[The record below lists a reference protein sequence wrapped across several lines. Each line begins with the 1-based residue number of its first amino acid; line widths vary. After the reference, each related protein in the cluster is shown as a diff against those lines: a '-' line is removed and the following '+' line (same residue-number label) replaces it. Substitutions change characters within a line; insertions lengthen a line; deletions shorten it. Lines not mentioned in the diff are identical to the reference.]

1 MKTDLVATGY
11 IIHENKVLLI
21 YHKKLQMWLPVGG
34 HIEEN
39 ETPDQAM
46 IREAKEEIGLDV
58 NLVGGL
64 DIFGKNIIISKEG
77 NVIEQCA
84 VPFHTN
90 IHNVGDHN
98 HYSLFY
104 ICVPKGNVNI
114 IINREEIEDFRW
126 FSKEDLN
133 SAKIHIAIKNLAL
146 CAFDLYYKNKKPQ
159 KKFGVGF
166 GVMMLNS
173 EGKLLLGR
181 RHEDPDK
188 ADSELRGEGTWTMP
202 GGKLEIGEGFE
213 EGAFREV
220 MEETGIKLKDV
231 KVMALNNDINEYA
244 HFVTVGMFCDNF
256 EGEPRVMEPDEITEW
271 RWFGLNEIPEN
282 IFSPSKKV
290 LENYKAG
297 EFYLRPKKNI
307 EIELRSFISEED
319 YYKLLEY
326 FNSNAE
332 LVKDDFQ
339 ETHYFDCEEDLRIQK
354 NNFGAKIWMKKGKIH
369 DDAREE
375 VEIKISEDD
384 FDKIQNIFKILGYNV
399 EIKWLRDRKQF
410 DWEGIKVC
418 LDFTKGYGYIIEM
431 EKIGFENEKEK
442 VLNELKQK
450 FNYLG
455 IPITPREEFE
465 KKYEYYK
472 SNWRGLI

>member
-1 MKTDLVATGY
+1 
-11 IIHENKVLLI
+11 
-21 YHKKLQMWLPVGG
+21 
-34 HIEEN
+34 
-39 ETPDQAM
+39 
-46 IREAKEEIGLDV
+46 
-58 NLVGGL
+58 
-64 DIFGKNIIISKEG
+64 
-77 NVIEQCA
+77 
-84 VPFHTN
+84 
-90 IHNVGDHN
+90 
-98 HYSLFY
+98 
-104 ICVPKGNVNI
+104 
-114 IINREEIEDFRW
+114 
-126 FSKEDLN
+126 
-133 SAKIHIAIKNLAL
+133 
-146 CAFDLYYKNKKPQ
+146 
-159 KKFGVGF
+159 
-166 GVMMLNS
+166 
-173 EGKLLLGR
+173 
-181 RHEDPDK
+181 
-188 ADSELRGEGTWTMP
+188 
-202 GGKLEIGEGFE
+202 
-213 EGAFREV
+213 
-220 MEETGIKLKDV
+220 
-231 KVMALNNDINEYA
+231 
-244 HFVTVGMFCDNF
+244 MFCDNF